1 MEKKVCATCNQDK
14 KIIDYSFDRR
24 SKTYSSTCKNC
35 YRLKDKQKRDEL
47 KKEKEMY
54 GYF

>member
-1 MEKKVCATCNQDK
+1 MEKKVCVSCK
-14 KIIDYSFDRR
+14 KENKINDFSFDRR
-24 SKTYSSTCKNC
+24 SRTYSNTCKNC
-35 YRLKDKQKRDEL
+35 YRIKDKQKRDEL